1 MATNFSSS
9 KSGLLLDPFTSS
21 GRTTNAASYGNAV
34 NLGALYK
41 ANRTGFDPSS
51 FLAQD
56 TASNSLASSNAMK
69 AEGNAYATSLGAEA
83 MVSQAKKRAAEA
95 NDAAKKAASKSI
107 WGSALGAVAG
117 IGGTLLSGGNPLVGM
132 AAAQGGQALGSAI
145 G

>member
-132 AAAQGGQALGSAI
+132 AAAQGGQALGSAL